1 MSTANRITEEA
12 TSSRS
17 AVVDAL
23 PTESAVGADG
33 KSSAPAWLGKR
44 VGHFK
49 LIGLLGQ
56 GAMGRVFRVEDT
68 LLRRYVALKV
78 LPKSIKRNEKGIAI
92 ERLIHEAQACAT
104 LDHPNVVSVYEVN
117 EAGGVYYIAMELA
130 EGGSLRELVKAAGP
144 LEFPRACLLCADAAD
159 ALAHAHSLGIVHR
172 DVKPAN
178 LMLTR
183 SGRCKVTDF
192 GLARGL
198 ESAELSKP
206 IPEAVGTPQF
216 IAPELLRGESA
227 SLHSDI
233 YSLGATLW
241 YLLTGRSVFEAT
253 STADLLQKHLETPIP
268 DLRNLR
274 PDVPVSLS
282 KAIQKALAK
291 KPQDR
296 FESAA
301 QFAKVLRV
309 HTIPV
314 ESSGSFASGN
324 VPLNPEDTAT
334 FSLSRTRASA
344 VAAAV
349 APPSES
355 PRKSSWWTNRRVIIG
370 ASAAAAALLIAAMVP
385 AIERMGHHTQVAGQA
400 TSVSQFSGPTQTE
413 AQTPPPGWVP
423 IDIGSPALS
432 GWTSVHQNV
441 WTIGGAGNPSAHVEQ
456 FHFVSKSF
464 LRDGVFSARLGKFEP
479 GFDRVQSGVTLR
491 DGSSA
496 AGPCIELLANADGSL
511 FLRWRAT
518 AEKPFELIKAEGAA
532 PQWLKLV
539 RTDDT
544 FSAYA
549 SSDGVN
555 WRQIGDA
562 KTISMPRNVR
572 AGLLI
577 TSGDE
582 KKVATASFDS
592 VQLNDSREPGQ

>member
-12 TSSRS
+12 TSARS
-17 AVVDAL
+17 AVADPL
-23 PTESAVGADG
+23 PTEAVSADG
-33 KSSAPAWLGKR
+33 KSSAPPWLGKR

-144 LEFPRACLLCADAAD
+144 LEYPRACLLCADAAD

-198 ESAELSKP
+198 DTAELSKP

-253 STADLLQKHLETPIP
+253 STADLLQKHLDTPIP

-274 PDVPVSLS
+274 PDVPVSLA

-291 KPQDR
+291 KQQDR
-296 FESAA
+296 YESAA

-309 HTIPV
+309 HTIPL
-314 ESSGSFASGN
+314 ESSGSFASN
-324 VPLNPEDTAT
+324 SVPLNPEDTAT
-334 FSLSRTRASA
+334 FSLSRTRTSG
-344 VAAAV
+344 VLTDAAP
-349 APPSES
+349 APET
-355 PRKSSWWTNRRVIIG
+355 PRVSKRRNNRRVIIG

-385 AIERMGHHTQVAGQA
+385 AIQQMGHHTQIAGQGP
-400 TSVSQFSGPTQTE
+400 SVPQLSSPAQSE
-413 AQTPPPGWVP
+413 SQTPPPGWVP

-432 GWTSVHQNV
+432 GWTSVRQNV
-441 WTIGGAGNPSAHVEQ
+441 WTIGGAGNPSAPAEQ

-464 LRDGVFSARLGKFEP
+464 LGDGVFSAKLEKFES
-479 GFDRVQSGVTLR
+479 GFDHAQSGVTLR

-496 AGPCIELLANADGSL
+496 AGPCIELLANSDGSL
-511 FLRWRAT
+511 LLRWRSAN
-518 AEKPFELIKAEGAA
+518 EKPFESAKLESATA

-544 FSAYA
+544 FSGYA
-549 SSDGVN
+549 SNDGVN
-555 WRQIGDA
+555 WRQIGDS

-572 AGLLI
+572 AGLLM
-577 TSGDE
+577 TSGNE
-582 KKVATASFDS
+582 KKVATASFES
-592 VQLNDSREPGQ
+592 VQINDSREPGQ